1 MRYIKTLLLAC
12 LFFVLLIFFFQNQ
25 TVLAQELQLTLNLFF
40 TAAMTSIKLPFYF
53 LIIAAFLL
61 GAVLSLSLLV
71 WDKINLTA
79 KLMKNNW
86 YIKALENEVE
96 KLQKQVGATPAPG
109 FFDKLR
115 GIPDVVKGSKKESA
129 EGNDIN
135 KIASAEK
142 NVSAN

>member
-1 MRYIKTLLLAC
+1 MEEKKMRYIKTLLLAC

-79 KLMKNNW
+79 KLMKNTW
-86 YIKALENEVE
+86 YIKTLEKEVE
-96 KLQKQVGATPAPG
+96 KLQKQVGDTPTPG

-115 GIPDVVKGSKKESA
+115 GIPGAVKGQPQQENTSTVA
-129 EGNDIN
+129 GN
-135 KIASAEK
+135 
-142 NVSAN
+142 